1 MPTWGPPVLWIPDGS
16 WSLMLDRL
24 AETPAGLERVAYLDG
39 VHIRDRAGALHSVV
53 TTVVLPDAE
62 LNPRWFRVPAD
73 AMGQAGEHL
82 FTHGLRRLAQVHTH
96 GNHDTGH
103 SPIDDRRAYSQ
114 QDGALSIVLPF
125 HAAHRPAPTDGAVHV
140 REPDGWTQLSPA
152 DAADHVRLV
161 PALLDHRRAPEPT
174 TKPDPLT
181 RWRRLLRLGNN
192 ITGRNG
198 NG

>member
-1 MPTWGPPVLWIPDGS
+1 
-16 WSLMLDRL
+16 MLDRL

-39 VHIRDRAGALHSVV
+39 VHVRDRAGALHSVV
-53 TTVVLPDAE
+53 TTVVIPDAE

-125 HAAHRPAPTDGAVHV
+125 HAAHRPAPTGGTVHV
-140 REPDGWTQLSPA
+140 REPDGWNHLSPA

-174 TKPDPLT
+174 TKPDRLT
-181 RWRRLLRLGNN
+181 RWRRLLRLGKNVTRKN
-192 ITGRNG
+192 GTG
-198 NG
+198 